1 MPGAGGGS
9 GAASCTGMSTL
20 LVDAL
25 RSQGIPARAAGTPRW
40 NTPEGGNHVWV
51 EVWDDGVWSFTGAA
65 EYNGRLNDTWC
76 RPPSPTLLLP
86 TV

>member
-1 MPGAGGGS
+1 
-9 GAASCTGMSTL
+9 MSTL

-76 RPPSPTLLLP
+76 AALANNPPVAHS
-86 TV
+86 V